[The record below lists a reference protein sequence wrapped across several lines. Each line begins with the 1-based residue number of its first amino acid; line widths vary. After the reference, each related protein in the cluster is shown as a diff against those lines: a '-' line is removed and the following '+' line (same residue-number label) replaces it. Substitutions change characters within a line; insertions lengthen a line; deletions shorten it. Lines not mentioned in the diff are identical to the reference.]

1 MQYRQHVIPTR
12 TGWPLRRR
20 LFRLAATLA
29 ALAGVLAFYAQASRW
44 DGESDAR
51 VVLQPADL
59 LALRQQAADEAVEA
73 LKPTI
78 LDAYHAGLA
87 DGAAHAGRS
96 CRQGAL

>member
-1 MQYRQHVIPTR
+1 MQYRQHVIPTQQR
-12 TGWPLRRR
+12 RPARWWVGMALFTTGCLV
-20 LFRLAATLA
+20 FIFGAYAMAA
-29 ALAGVLAFYAQASRW
+29 RW